1 MYSKGLTMSEQRM
14 TALRLGMAKSGI
26 NVALIT
32 GDDNIYYLT
41 VYYDF
46 LHMDFGRPTILIV
59 PCE

>member
-1 MYSKGLTMSEQRM
+1 MSEQRM